1 MRKRRVAA
9 LAVLAAATAVAATSV
24 GSAGTK
30 RPLQQSTFSQQQAK
44 SCAFTL
50 RIGDVLPFTGGLAAY
65 GANLDR
71 AVKVAVGL
79 QNQALKRTGYSKGIS
94 VRLVGSEDGQTQA
107 SASVEAATKLVK
119 SNHANVLIGEMASS
133 ATIPMA
139 QSVAIPNHIVQIS
152 PTSSAPQIS
161 DIKDNGYLWRTY
173 PSDTLQGKV
182 LAQAVIDAFG
192 KGATVNVGARNDAFG
207 TALKKLFVA
216 QFTKLGGKVGVNI
229 SWNPDQANF
238 DSEMG
243 QLAGG
248 SPKGWVIIDFPETF
262 QKYVASL
269 VRTGK
274 WDTTKTF
281 MTEALRNTT
290 VLDAIGNP
298 VVGLRGT
305 AASAAGGPAGASF
318 ATYWKKNVKGAKPYT
333 GFEGTALDAA
343 NVAFLAALRACSS
356 SPARIKANLVRV
368 SGPPGAKV
376 TFLQLAKAI
385 KLVRAGKEIDYE
397 GAFSPVDFDSHGD
410 TGSAVF
416 EIWKYAS
423 AGKIDTLKTVT
434 FRGG

>member
-1 MRKRRVAA
+1 MRKRTVAA
-9 LAVLAAATAVAATSV
+9 LAVLVATAAVGATSV
-24 GSAGTK
+24 GSAGTQSTA
-30 RPLQQSTFSQQQAK
+30 QQSKT
-44 SCAFTL
+44 CAFTL

-71 AVKVAVGL
+71 AVKAAVGL
-79 QNQALKRTGYSKGIS
+79 QNQALKRTGYSKEIS

-248 SPKGWVIIDFPETF
+248 NPKGWVIIDFPETF

-274 WDTTKTF
+274 WDAAKTF

-290 VLDAIGNP
+290 VLDAIGSP

-318 ATYWKKNVKGAKPYT
+318 AAYWKKNVKGAKPYT

-356 SPARIKANLVRV
+356 SPARIKTNLVRV

-385 KLVRAGKEIDYE
+385 KLVRAGKELDYE

>member
-1 MRKRRVAA
+1 MRRRGFTA
-9 LAVLAAATAVAATSV
+9 LATVVIVFVMAAAATSV
-24 GSAGTK
+24 GSAGTT
-30 RPLQQSTFSQQQAK
+30 RSARASK
-44 SCAFTL
+44 SCGFTL

-71 AVKVAVGL
+71 AVKVGIGL
-79 QNQALKRTGYSKGIS
+79 QNAALKQDGLAKKIHVS
-94 VRLVGSEDGQTQA
+94 LVGSEDGQTQA
-107 SASVEAATKLVK
+107 TASVEAATKLIKV
-119 SNHANVLIGEMASS
+119 NHANVIIGEMASS

-139 QSVAIPNHIVQIS
+139 QSVTIPNHIVQIS
-152 PTSSAPQIS
+152 PTSSAP
-161 DIKDNGYLWRTY
+161 DITSIADNGYLWRTY

-192 KGATVNVGARNDAFG
+192 KGATINIGARNDAFG
-207 TALKKLFVA
+207 TALKQLFVTE
-216 QFTKLGGKVGVNI
+216 FTKLGGKVGVDI
-229 SWNPDQANF
+229 AWNPDQANF

-243 QLAGG
+243 QLVNGN
-248 SPKGWVIIDFPETF
+248 PKGWVIIDFPETF

-274 WDTTKTF
+274 WDASRTF

-305 AASAAGGPAGASF
+305 AASSAGGPAGASF
-318 ATYWKKNVKGAKPYT
+318 AAYWKKHVSGAKPYT

-356 SPARIKANLVRV
+356 SPAKIKANLVAV
-368 SGPPGAKV
+368 SGHPGVKV
-376 TFLQLAKAI
+376 TYLQMAKAI
-385 KLVRAGKEIDYE
+385 KLVRAGKEVDYE
-397 GAFSPVDFDSHGD
+397 GAFSPVDFDKNGD
-410 TGSAVF
+410 IGSAVF

-423 AGKIDTLKTVT
+423 AGTIDTLKTVT
-434 FRGG
+434 FKP

>member
-1 MRKRRVAA
+1 MRKTGVATF
-9 LAVLAAATAVAATSV
+9 AVLVAATAVAATSV
-24 GSAGTK
+24 GSAGTT
-30 RPLQQSTFSQQQAK
+30 RTAQQSK
-44 SCAFTL
+44 KCAFTL

-71 AVKVAVGL
+71 AVKVGVGL
-79 QNQALKRTGYSKGIS
+79 QNAALKKLHLSSQIKI
-94 VRLVGSEDGQTQA
+94 RLVGSEDGQTQA
-107 SASVEAATKLVK
+107 SASVEATTKLVK
-119 SNHANVLIGEMASS
+119 SNHANVIIGEMASS

-139 QSVAIPNHIVQIS
+139 QSVTIPNHIVQIS

-192 KGATVNVGARNDAFG
+192 KGATINIGARNDAFG
-207 TALKKLFVA
+207 TALKQLFVSR
-216 QFTKLGGKVGVNI
+216 FTALGGKVGVNI

-243 QLAGG
+243 QLVGG
-248 SPKGWVIIDFPETF
+248 NPKGWVIIDFPETF
-262 QKYVASL
+262 QKYAASL

-274 WDTTKTF
+274 WDASKTF

-305 AASAAGGPAGASF
+305 AASAAGGPAGVSF
-318 ATYWKKNVKGAKPYT
+318 AAYWKAHVTGAKPYT

-343 NVAFLAALRACSS
+343 NVAFLAAMKACSS
-356 SPARIKANLVRV
+356 SPAKIKANLISA
-368 SGPPGAKV
+368 SGPPGTKV
-376 TFLQLAKAI
+376 NYLQLARAI
-385 KLVRAGKEIDYE
+385 KLIMAHKDVDYE
-397 GAFSPVDFDSHGD
+397 GAFSPVDFDANGD
-410 TGSAVF
+410 IGSAVF
-416 EIWKYAS
+416 EIWKYS
-423 AGKIDTLKTVT
+423 GTGKIDTLKTVT
-434 FRGG
+434 FRGT

>member
-1 MRKRRVAA
+1 MRKRTVALALLVAA
-9 LAVLAAATAVAATSV
+9 AAVGATSV

-30 RPLQQSTFSQQQAK
+30 STARQSKT
-44 SCAFTL
+44 CAFTL

-274 WDTTKTF
+274 WDATKTF

>member
-1 MRKRRVAA
+1 MRKTGIAALAA
-9 LAVLAAATAVAATSV
+9 LAVAATAVAVTSV
-24 GSAGTK
+24 GSAGTT
-30 RPLQQSTFSQQQAK
+30 RTAQK
-44 SCAFTL
+44 SKVCAFTL
-50 RIGDVLPFTGGLAAY
+50 KIGDVLPFTGGLAAY

-79 QNQALKRTGYSKGIS
+79 QNAALKKAGGLSKIH
-94 VRLVGSEDGQTQA
+94 VQLVGSEDGQTQA

-119 SNHANVLIGEMASS
+119 SNKANVIIGEMASS

-139 QSVAIPNHIVQIS
+139 QSVTIPNHIVQIS

-192 KGATVNVGARNDAFG
+192 KGATINIGARNDAFG
-207 TALKKLFVA
+207 TALKALFVSRYKA
-216 QFTKLGGKVGVNI
+216 LGGNIGVNI

-243 QLAGG
+243 QLVGG
-248 SPKGWVIIDFPETF
+248 NPKGWVIIDFPETF
-262 QKYVASL
+262 QKYVAPL

-274 WDTTKTF
+274 WDASRTF

-290 VLDAIGNP
+290 VLDAIGSP
-298 VVGLRGT
+298 AVGLRGT
-305 AASAAGGPAGASF
+305 AASAAGGPAGVSF
-318 ATYWKKNVKGAKPYT
+318 AAYWKKNVHGAKPYT

-343 NVAFLAALRACSS
+343 NVAFLAALKSCSA
-356 SPARIKANLVRV
+356 SPAKIKTKLVSV
-368 SGPPGAKV
+368 SGPPGTKV
-376 TFLQLAKAI
+376 NFLQLKKAI
-385 KLVRAGKEIDYE
+385 ELVRAGKDVDYE
-397 GAFSPVDFDSHGD
+397 GAFSPVDFAANGD
-410 TGSAVF
+410 IGSAVF
-416 EIWKYAS
+416 EIWKYSA

-434 FRGG
+434 FRGK